1 MVYGDN
7 GGRDNSTSA
16 TGKMALVDWNRSSAP
31 VELAIGLGEEFG
43 KLVGAYET
51 LVSSRPGTDL
61 DFIPAAKPTTF
72 GL

>member
-16 TGKMALVDWNRSSAP
+16 TGKMVVVDWNRNSAP
-31 VELAIGLGEEFG
+31 VELATGLDNEFK

-51 LVSSRPGTDL
+51 LASRPSADL
-61 DFIPAAKPTTF
+61 DFIPVKPTTF